1 MKKDVSSAYSNALG
15 AGSQSLE
22 IARVFCIL
30 FMSYVHLHFF
40 DAGHSASVAFSIIQ
54 AVFDDILGR
63 SSVPLLSVASGFLMV
78 RFFAR
83 RDYKSAVL
91 QRFRT
96 LIIPM
101 MVWNALAM
109 ILFMDFRDAAP
120 LDFLNGLLAVT
131 EPPAQLHLAF
141 LRDLM
146 VLTCLTPLF
155 VYGARRRPV
164 VTALLVAAIYLA
176 QPKIWIVLRTQIL
189 FFYVVG
195 VYLAVHADRIRFP
208 TRWEKTGV
216 YAVAGAITLIQI
228 AALFEPRIG
237 GLISSALYDNAVR
250 RPVIALAMWCFCTDI
265 APTGAGRRIHLA
277 GKNMFL
283 FFLSHGLIFHAIGAA
298 YARTPDFL
306 HGELIYNLAWLATPV
321 AALIA
326 LNLALMVRGRIFPP
340 EKA

>member
-1 MKKDVSSAYSNALG
+1 MSAVSSAYSNALG
-15 AGSQSLE
+15 AGSQALE

-40 DAGHSASVAFSIIQ
+40 DAGHASPEAFLVME
-54 AVFDDILGR
+54 AVIADILGR

-83 RDYKSAVL
+83 RDYKSAVS

-101 MVWNALAM
+101 MIWNALAM

-120 LDFLNGLLAVT
+120 LDLVNGLLAVT

-146 VLTCLTPLF
+146 ALTCLTPLF
-155 VYGARRRPV
+155 IYGARRRPV
-164 VTALLVAAIYLA
+164 VTALIVAAVYLA

-216 YAVAGAITLIQI
+216 YAVAGAVTLVQI

-237 GLISSALYDNAVR
+237 ELIGGALYDNAVR
-250 RPVIALAMWCFCTDI
+250 RPVIALAMWCFCVDI
-265 APTGAGRRIHLA
+265 APTAAGRRIHLA

-283 FFLSHGLIFHAIGAA
+283 FFLAHGLIFHAVGAA
-298 YARTPDFL
+298 YARTPDVL
-306 HGELIYNLAWLATPV
+306 HGQLIYTLAWLATPV
-321 AALIA
+321 AALIG
-326 LNLALMVRGRIFPP
+326 LNLVLTVRGRIFPP
-340 EKA
+340 EQA